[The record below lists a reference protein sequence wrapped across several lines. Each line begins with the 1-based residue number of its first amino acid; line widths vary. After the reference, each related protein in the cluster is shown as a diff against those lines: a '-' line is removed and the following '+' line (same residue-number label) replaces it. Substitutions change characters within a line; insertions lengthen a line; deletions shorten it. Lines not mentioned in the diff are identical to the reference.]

1 MHANGERLSGDR
13 ASHTAVPAPS
23 RRFQTGTAAATTAR
37 HDRLGRR
44 VLHVSRRQQKAKGN
58 GFCYHHTLHDG
69 LNTVRRGRRTQLTPA
84 RLAVCIAGVYGA
96 FLLWAIA
103 QERLSAP
110 FPAATHAPHT
120 PPAKFPSPLFFNW
133 CQALVGAGASAA
145 YLLLQAAS
153 DGSLKARGAWGVL
166 GLDRLFGA
174 APKAGGSANGKAGDK
189 AGDKAN
195 GKTNGHGKHV
205 AAPTPTPLLRTLPA
219 LLLQVALF
227 QTTAGPIGFLALRH
241 ISYPTMVL
249 GKSCKLIPV
258 LLLNVLLYRRRFAPS
273 KYLVVGL
280 VSAGIA
286 LFMLLGKSSK
296 KGGSNS
302 AWGLSLLL
310 INLLIDG
317 LTNSTQ
323 DQIFAL
329 YPGYSGQQMMFIM
342 ASITLAI
349 LTPAMVLP
357 LPAHPLAWLT
367 GAGATLGA
375 THLPAA
381 WSPPVLL
388 QSLRFIASHPSAL
401 SPLLAYAAL
410 GGLGQI
416 FIFETIAHFGSLTL
430 VMVTVTRKLFTMLL
444 SVLVFGH
451 ELTPGQWAG
460 VAVVFAGIGTE
471 AYFKWA
477 EGKRK
482 KVA

>member
-1 MHANGERLSGDR
+1 M
-13 ASHTAVPAPS
+13 
-23 RRFQTGTAAATTAR
+23 
-37 HDRLGRR
+37 
-44 VLHVSRRQQKAKGN
+44 
-58 GFCYHHTLHDG
+58 G
-69 LNTVRRGRRTQLTPA
+69 LI
-84 RLAVCIAGVYGA
+84 RLAVCVLGVYGA

-110 FPAATHAPHT
+110 FPPATHEPHAQ
-120 PPAKFPSPLFFNW
+120 PAKFPSPLFFNW
-133 CQALVGAGASAA
+133 SQALASASASAA
-145 YLLLQAAS
+145 YLLLHAAR
-153 DGSLKARGAWGVL
+153 DGSLKTRGVLAVL

-174 APKAGGSANGKAGDK
+174 AEAPTANGKVAPKANGKA
-189 AGDKAN
+189 
-195 GKTNGHGKHV
+195 NGHD
-205 AAPTPTPLLRTLPA
+205 AAAAPTPLLRTLPA

-258 LLLNVLLYRRRFAPS
+258 LLLNVLLYRRKFAPA

-286 LFMLLGKSSK
+286 LFMLFGKSGGK
-296 KGGSNS
+296 KGGGSNS
-302 AWGLSLLL
+302 AWGLTLLL
-310 INLLIDG
+310 INLIIDG

-323 DQIFAL
+323 DQIFTL

-357 LPAHPLAWLT
+357 LPSHPLALLT
-367 GAGATLGA
+367 FATREA
-375 THLPAA
+375 HAA
-381 WSPPVLL
+381 PSFAPPILL
-388 QSLRFIASHPSAL
+388 QSARFIASHPSAL
-401 SPLLAYAAL
+401 NPLLAYAAL

-444 SVLVFGH
+444 SVIVFGH
-451 ELTPGQWAG
+451 ELTPGQWGG
-460 VAVVFAGIGTE
+460 VAVVFAGIGVE
-471 AYFKWA
+471 AAFKWA
-477 EGKRK
+477 EGKKKK

>member
-1 MHANGERLSGDR
+1 M
-13 ASHTAVPAPS
+13 
-23 RRFQTGTAAATTAR
+23 
-37 HDRLGRR
+37 
-44 VLHVSRRQQKAKGN
+44 
-58 GFCYHHTLHDG
+58 G
-69 LNTVRRGRRTQLTPA
+69 LI
-84 RLAVCIAGVYGA
+84 RLAVCISGVYAA

-110 FPAATHAPHT
+110 FQPATHAPHSV
-120 PPAKFPSPLFFNW
+120 PQKFPSPLFFNW
-133 CQALVGAGASAA
+133 AQALAGASASAA
-145 YLLLQAAS
+145 YLLLSAAR
-153 DGSLKARGAWGVL
+153 DGQLAARGVGAVL

-174 APKAGGSANGKAGDK
+174 AEAGGKANGKANGVARGK
-189 AGDKAN
+189 AKAE
-195 GKTNGHGKHV
+195 
-205 AAPTPTPLLRTLPA
+205 PTPPWHRSLPA

-258 LLLNVLLYRRRFAPS
+258 LLLNVLLYRRRFSAH
-273 KYLVVGL
+273 KYLVVAL
-280 VSAGIA
+280 VSGGIA
-286 LFMLLGKSSK
+286 LFMLFGKGGKS
-296 KGGSNS
+296 GGSNS

-310 INLLIDG
+310 INLFIDG

-349 LTPAMVLP
+349 LTPAMLLP
-357 LPAHPLAWLT
+357 LPAHPLALFSGT
-367 GAGATLGA
+367 CE
-375 THLPAA
+375 AA
-381 WSPPVLL
+381 ASTQWAAPILA
-388 QSLRFIASHPSAL
+388 QSVRFIAAHPGSFQ
-401 SPLLAYAAL
+401 PLLAYAAL

-451 ELTPGQWAG
+451 ELSPGQWGG

-471 AYFKWA
+471 AAFKWA
-477 EGKRK
+477 EGKKKRK
-482 KVA
+482 TA